1 MGEIRIC
8 ETCKGKIQVGP
19 EEFSLTV
26 NSVPLC
32 DARGKNCLTC
42 ARDCLQ
48 KLYWN
53 HGSKM
58 LKMTGQGLRVV
69 WSEFTGSDNQ
79 INLLFDASILTI
91 KIEGSSA
98 TIAKRPD
105 GTVILIGGHK
115 AIFNRPEDMTA
126 YRKAFPKTSL

>member
-69 WSEFTGSDNQ
+69 WSSLQAQ
-79 INLLFDASILTI
+79 IIRSISSLTRV
-91 KIEGSSA
+91 SS
-98 TIAKRPD
+98 P
-105 GTVILIGGHK
+105 
-115 AIFNRPEDMTA
+115 
-126 YRKAFPKTSL
+126 